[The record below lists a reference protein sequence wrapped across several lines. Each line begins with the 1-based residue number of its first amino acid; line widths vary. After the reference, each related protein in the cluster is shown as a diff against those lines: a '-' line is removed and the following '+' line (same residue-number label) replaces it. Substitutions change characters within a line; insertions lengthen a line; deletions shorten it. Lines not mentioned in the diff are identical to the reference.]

1 MLAFTDEFTRK
12 DLTMERI
19 LIQVEHLQKTYDT
32 YSPNKKTRDSVTA
45 VNDVSFTIQK
55 GSIMGLI
62 GESGCG
68 KSTVGKTMLNLV
80 PANGG
85 RVCFNGIELFD
96 VENKRKLPQKQ
107 LQHLRKDMQIVF
119 QDPYSALDPKRKILD
134 TVTEGAI
141 KHGLCSKK
149 NARDYALRYLNA
161 CGIDSNSLL
170 RYPHE
175 FSGGQRQRI
184 NIARSLALEPEFLI
198 CDEVTAA
205 LDVSVQSQILN
216 LLLDLREKYGLTILV
231 ISHNID
237 VVHHLCDNVAVM
249 YLGRIVEM
257 ADAKELYNSPA
268 HPYTKLLLSSIL
280 IREPEERNRNR
291 EFINGSLEFKKS
303 ITGCPFHSRCDQC
316 NEFCVH
322 SIPALAEVSP
332 SHFSA
337 CWNK

>member
-216 LLLDLREKYGLTILV
+216 LLLDIREKYG
-231 ISHNID
+231 
-237 VVHHLCDNVAVM
+237 
-249 YLGRIVEM
+249 
-257 ADAKELYNSPA
+257 
-268 HPYTKLLLSSIL
+268 
-280 IREPEERNRNR
+280 
-291 EFINGSLEFKKS
+291 
-303 ITGCPFHSRCDQC
+303 
-316 NEFCVH
+316 
-322 SIPALAEVSP
+322 
-332 SHFSA
+332 
-337 CWNK
+337 